1 MGGKIAVGILAVV
14 LGGFGLATYVLAGR
28 GTPAIPQAIPKG
40 TAQDEGGGQV
50 SSTDYNRLIE
60 CGLAM
65 PVPGVNPKSILD
77 TFNEMRGTG
86 RHEATDIPA
95 PYGSPVVA
103 VNDGVVRKL
112 FFSVRGGNTIY
123 EFDPTETYCYY
134 YAHLDRYAEGLKEGQ
149 LLKRGAVIGYVGA
162 SGDASISAPHLH
174 FAIFKLG
181 PDKRWW
187 QGTPIDPYPILM
199 AVWSKKSFAE

>member
-1 MGGKIAVGILAVV
+1 MGRKIAVGILALG
-14 LGGFGLATYVLAGR
+14 LGGLGFATYVPVGR
-28 GTPAIPQAIPKG
+28 GAPALPQAIPQG
-40 TAQDEGGGQV
+40 TTQDEGGGQV

-60 CGLAM
+60 RGLEM
-65 PVPGVNPKSILD
+65 PVPGVDPKTIRD
-77 TFNEMRGTG
+77 TFNEMRGTE
-86 RHEATDIPA
+86 RHEATDILA

-103 VNDGVVRKL
+103 VDDGVVRKL
-112 FFSVRGGNTIY
+112 FYSVRGGNTVY
-123 EFDPTETYCYY
+123 QFDPTETYCYY

-149 LLKRGAVIGYVGA
+149 LIKRGAVIGYAGA
-162 SGDASISAPHLH
+162 SGDALMSSPHLH

-199 AVWSKKSFAE
+199 TPHPKPLDAR